1 MLFTV
6 LKRIAEFITDHPRS
20 IAALIFLI
28 TVFAVYPASQIRT
41 DFNLEG
47 FYPDND
53 PIVLEYQEF
62 IEEFSRDDDIIMV
75 AYQDPNLLSPEGL
88 QFLKTLSD
96 SLENIPLVEEVQ
108 SLWSIDD
115 IINDN
120 NTLLFEPYLEVDNL
134 ENIDK
139 DSLSKSLLA
148 DPFIN
153 GLLLSRNADATAL
166 LINME
171 DDDYNYSSR
180 SRVIANVSNILERYP
195 DKDFKISGIPYF
207 RNQYVNMLNDEIIF
221 YIAFSSALIIMLLWY
236 LYRSVM
242 GLIIPMLIV
251 WLTVLFTVA
260 VIQLTGGYFE
270 IMSSTIA
277 PILLCVGVAD
287 SIHMIS
293 KYDDAIMHGA
303 KKRKAI
309 IETLLTLGSATFL
322 TSITTAI
329 GFGTLLTSSVVPMK
343 KFGLYTAIGVL
354 LAYFVTILFLPSLL
368 KVTGTKRVFKENGGK
383 LYFKLAEWLD
393 QLTLFNRRY
402 YKAIIACSL
411 VLSLAIGLGMTKLRV
426 NGYVFDDIGKSSV
439 LIQDADFFAENL
451 APPFPL
457 EIVIDTGE
465 EYGIA
470 DPNLLA
476 QLDELEKHLG
486 QYPEIKK
493 ITTFNTL
500 IKEIHSVMA
509 PEEALAN
516 PIPQDSELIAQYLL
530 LLEFNENELLDNVT
544 DFSYQRLRV
553 ANQTLD
559 AGSIRISEI
568 RDSIEVFLDG
578 KFDDAN
584 IKITGSTILSADLVG
599 KIVYSLASSIGLAFI
614 AISLIMAFL
623 FKDTKLVIISLIP
636 NILPLVVIAGFMG
649 YFGVDIKPSSAVIF
663 TIAFGIAVDD
673 TIHYLARLRVELQR
687 GYTIYDALQI
697 TTQKTGRAIIITSM
711 ILIAGFGSLVSSA
724 FSSTM
729 LMGMLVCGTIFTA
742 LIADLVL
749 LPSLFYLINP
759 EIRNSDQDQSLKDTP
774 ESEHESALETA

>member
-303 KKRKAI
+303 EKRKAI

-516 PIPQDSELIAQYLL
+516 PIPQDPELIAQYLL